1 MNIPVVDMVLRS
13 GWAART
19 ILILLGIFSVITW
32 AVIFNRLYVLGGAN
46 KKNRLFLRKYSGG
59 SALTGL
65 EKFDKTLISCPIGA
79 LGRKGVDEFRRILKD
94 SGSHTG
100 VRDWSFFLQNQFGIA
115 LERIDAVYAAM
126 SRKLD
131 AGLIFLAISASVC
144 PFLGLLGTVWGI
156 MNSFFEIGNQGSAS
170 LPVVAPGIAEAL
182 IVTLVGLAV
191 AIPAVLF
198 YNYFLHR
205 VERIEN
211 EMDEFK
217 NLLYSHVKRDVLS
230 VLYGDKQKK
239 VIE

>member
-1 MNIPVVDMVLRS
+1 MDIPIVDMVLRS

-46 KKNRLFLRKYSGG
+46 RKNKLYLRKYAGC
-59 SALTGL
+59 AVIPEM
-65 EKFDKTLISCPIGA
+65 EKLDKELLSCPMGLVGA
-79 LGRKGVDEFRRILKD
+79 KGVDEYKRILKD
-94 SGSHTG
+94 SSSHTG
-100 VRDWSFFLQNQFGIA
+100 VRDWSFFLQTQFAIT
-115 LERIDAVYAAM
+115 LEQIDSVYSGL
-126 SRKLD
+126 SRRLD
-131 AGLIFLAISASVC
+131 SGLILLAISASVC

-182 IVTLVGLAV
+182 VVTLVGLAV

-198 YNYFLHR
+198 YNYFIHR

-211 EMDEFK
+211 EVGEFK
-217 NLLYSHVKRDVLS
+217 NILFSHVKRDILS

-239 VIE
+239 TIE